1 MLAPMKKVENLPHVS
16 VKAADVQD
24 CHCTRCIDT
33 GAGKIKR
40 AVVGDV
46 PSFRLLGRLSPE
58 TVSQS
63 ITNQFVNQK

>member
-1 MLAPMKKVENLPHVS
+1 MKKVENLPHVS

-24 CHCTRCIDT
+24 CHCARCIDT
-33 GAGKIKR
+33 RAGKIKR
-40 AVVGDV
+40 AVVCDV

>member
-1 MLAPMKKVENLPHVS
+1 MKKVENLPHVS

-24 CHCTRCIDT
+24 CHCARCIYA
-33 GAGKIKR
+33 GAGKIEGS
-40 AVVGDV
+40 VVCDV